1 MLADILAAPIASPTF
16 TGTVNTPALTVTANS
31 GADVTPVLFTNA
43 NASGGTGLLIN
54 RTNTARTASV
64 QFETSGTVAW
74 ATGML
79 RNGGSANTSF
89 FIGQNADANATV
101 PVLSLTTTARVGV
114 NVIAPTA
121 FLDLP
126 AAITG
131 SASLRIR
138 EAGLDP
144 TTNNAG
150 DIWVNGGL
158 LKYYD
163 GTNSTIRTI
172 ANIAQPQTF
181 INKTLTTPIITDGLI
196 AETIGNGSGANFSG
210 YSGARAMFGYN
221 NSTNNASI
229 TGGTGKGFEV
239 WVNGT
244 SGTPGAGTL
253 AMTITTSGVI
263 TSATLTTPKTTGYTV
278 ATLPAGTVSMTAYVT
293 DALSPVSLATVVGG
307 GAQIV
312 PVFYNGTNWIVQ

>member
-1 MLADILAAPIASPTF
+1 MGLTQLYSTSALPYWFGAAGVKWFGADATGFSISTIPALGTTATNILTSNSGKVSSRTPAQVLADILAAPLANPSF
-16 TGTVNTPALTVTANS
+16 TGTVSTPALTVTANNAS
-31 GADVTPVLFTNA
+31 DASPVLFTNA
-43 NASGGTGLLIN
+43 NAAGGTALLIN
-54 RTNTARTASV
+54 RTGTNRTASV

-79 RNGGSANTSF
+79 RNGDSTNTSY
-89 FIGQNADANATV
+89 FIGQNADANVTV

-138 EAGLDP
+138 DAGLDP

-163 GTNSTIRTI
+163 GTNSIIRTI
-172 ANIAQPQTF
+172 ANIAQAQTL
-181 INKTLTTPIITDGLI
+181 INKTLTTPKL
-196 AETIGNGSGANFSG
+196 
-210 YSGARAMFGYN
+210 
-221 NSTNNASI
+221 
-229 TGGTGKGFEV
+229 
-239 WVNGT
+239 
-244 SGTPGAGTL
+244 
-253 AMTITTSGVI
+253 
-263 TSATLTTPKTTGYTV
+263 TGYTV
-278 ATLPAGTVSMTAYVT
+278 ATLPAGTIGMIAYVT
-293 DALSPVSLATVVGG
+293 DALTPTFGNILVGG
-307 GAQIV
+307 GAV
-312 PVFYNGTNWIVQ
+312 VAKAFYNGTNWINE